1 MTLYSTKKERT
12 LSESSSLT
20 TSLVIQALL
29 KEKVLLLFLVLL
41 LKPGSDGPEYDNIP
55 KYRISAN
62 SFRIKYSFLNF
73 KTLKS
78 SYSFCMKYSLM

>member
-12 LSESSSLT
+12 LSESSLT

-73 KTLKS
+73 
-78 SYSFCMKYSLM
+78 